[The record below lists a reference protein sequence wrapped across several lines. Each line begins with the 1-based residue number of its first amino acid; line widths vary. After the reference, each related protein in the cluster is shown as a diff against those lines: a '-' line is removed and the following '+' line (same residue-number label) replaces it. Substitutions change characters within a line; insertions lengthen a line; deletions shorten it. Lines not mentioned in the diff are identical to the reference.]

1 MTQKYP
7 APHLDVLTDEER
19 AQNKVAMREIVDAIR
34 QEGTEALDIAITKIK
49 FASHVLMAIKKS
61 MGADYIRSRKID
73 TSRADKVYGP
83 GWLDQP
89 DRPR

>member
-19 AQNKVAMREIVDAIR
+19 AQNKVAMRELLAAIDC
-34 QEGTEALDIAITKIK
+34 EGTEALDIALTKIK
-49 FASHVLMAIKKS
+49 FASHVLMAIKRTE
-61 MGADYIRSRKID
+61 GADYIRRMNID

-83 GWLDQP
+83 DWLDEP
-89 DRPR
+89 SWPR

>member
-1 MTQKYP
+1 MTQQYP

-19 AQNKVAMREIVDAIR
+19 AQNKVAMRELLDAIDC
-34 QEGTEALDIAITKIK
+34 EGMEALDIAITKIK
-49 FASHVLMAIKKS
+49 FASHTLMAIKRS

-83 GWLDQP
+83 DWLDQP
-89 DRPR
+89 SWPR